1 MCIAQ
6 RLEIIATY
14 VRSSMR
20 HAVYLDC
27 ALVAPLILLRS
38 PETVSSGLLIFLL
51 VVMWHPL
58 L

>member
-1 MCIAQ
+1 VS
-6 RLEIIATY
+6 RDIATC

-27 ALVAPLILLRS
+27 AFVAPLILLRS
-38 PETVSSGLLIFLL
+38 PKTVSLGLLISLL